1 MTEEIQKTFD
11 QLQLGNTILYPT
23 DTVWGLGCDATNPE
37 AVAKIYDLKK
47 REESKALICLV
58 SDIRMLER
66 FVENIPEV
74 AYDLIEA
81 ADRPTTIIYDHP
93 VGIAKNLVAA
103 DNTLAIRIPDDEFCQ
118 KLIRKFKRPI
128 VSTSANIS
136 GEPTPKHFDEISDDI
151 KNNVDYIVNIKDT
164 KKTVKP
170 STIIQLRSN
179 GEIKIIRS

>member
-1 MTEEIQKTFD
+1 MMEEIQNTFD
-11 QLQLGNTILYPT
+11 QLQSGNTILYPT

-37 AVAKIYDLKK
+37 AVAKIYGLKQRK
-47 REESKALICLV
+47 ESKALICLV

-74 AYDLIEA
+74 AYELIEA
-81 ADRPTTIIYDHP
+81 ADRPTTIIYDNP
-93 VGIAKNLVAA
+93 VGIAKNLVAE

-136 GEPTPKHFDEISDDI
+136 GQSAPKNYKEISAEI
-151 KNNVDYIVNIKDT
+151 KNDVDYVVNIKGD
-164 KKTVKP
+164 KKAIKP

-179 GEIKIIRS
+179 GEIKIIRA

>member
-11 QLQLGNTILYPT
+11 ELQLGNTILYPT
-23 DTVWGLGCDATNPE
+23 DTVWGLGCDATNSE
-37 AVAKIYDLKK
+37 AVAKIYQLKN

-66 FVENIPEV
+66 YVENIPDV
-74 AYDLIEA
+74 TYDLLEA
-81 ADRPTTIIYDHP
+81 ANRPTTIIYDNP

-103 DNTLAIRIPDDEFCQ
+103 DNTLAIRIPDDKFCQ

-136 GEPTPKHFDEISDDI
+136 GQPTPKSFDEISNEI
-151 KNNVDYIVNIKDT
+151 KTNVDYIVNLKDD
-164 KKTVKP
+164 KKAVKP

>member
-11 QLQLGNTILYPT
+11 ELQLGNTILYPT

-37 AVAKIYDLKK
+37 AVAKIYKLKN

-66 FVENIPEV
+66 YVENIPDI
-74 AYDLIEA
+74 AYELLEA
-81 ADRPTTIIYDHP
+81 TNRPTTIIYDNP
-93 VGIAKNLVAA
+93 VRIAKNLVAA

-136 GEPTPKHFDEISDDI
+136 GQPTPKSYQEISAEI
-151 KNNVDYIVNIKDT
+151 LKGVDYVVNLQNG
-164 KKTVKP
+164 KKSPKP

-179 GEIKIIRS
+179 GEIKVIRN